1 MSDFTIG
8 DRVDFGNGTG
18 EIIKIE
24 GDQADGGILHIL
36 SADGELKKLPAGLP
50 HITVI
55 ESSEGLLAKGEFA
68 DPRHYDLRQTAL
80 ELSANRSYDRFV
92 ALPHNRI
99 KIEPYQVKAVHEVL
113 SSYDHRYLIADE
125 VGLGKTI
132 EAAMVI
138 EELAARDRA
147 DRVLIVTPAP
157 LQQQWQEEL
166 REKFGQEFVIYDREF
181 VETQQNAHPSQ
192 NAWMQEDRI
201 ITSVDFAKQAD
212 IRDALGNLS
221 QEWDIAVFDES
232 HHLTARREG
241 QAGIEKTQ
249 RYRLG
254 EVVSRHSDGLLFL
267 TGTPHNGKR
276 DQFYFMLKLLDPYR
290 FEDEDHITP
299 DGLRNLM
306 IRRLKSNMTR
316 EDGSQMFPE
325 KEIRTL
331 PVTFTQAEQALY
343 EDVTEYISEHFN
355 RGGSSGSN
363 VAGFAMAVYQ
373 KRLVSSVYAIRKSIE
388 NRIQALSGGGADGKL
403 SKLVQQLLPKYRR
416 DPEMLTD
423 QAREQV
429 ERELEQVSFTDN
441 PEELEQ
447 ELEILEELRDQ
458 ARQVRVDSKAQKL
471 QEFVNGILESDPD
484 EKILIFTEYTDTLEY
499 LRDEVFSSYRTAEI
513 YGDLGQS
520 QRRKQVERF
529 EEEANLML
537 ATDAAREGLNLQF
550 AHIMVNYDLPWNPN
564 RIDQRIGRLHRY
576 GQDETVKIHNL
587 FVDETRESEIL
598 ERLLEKIDEI
608 ESQLGLSS
616 DILGLV
622 LDDFNLEDEIMTA
635 VASHKEVD
643 DVIEE
648 VEQHIST
655 NQADVTAAQEQLT
668 AAEHGSDEAE
678 TKKIRELI
686 ARSEEN
692 TVLGDEVRQLLQQFF
707 AEFGGTLRKETG
719 TGEPVLFHVEP
730 PKILRGN
737 SVDAVYEQVTF
748 DRETAVENPK
758 SEFMSIEH
766 ELVEA
771 LLAFCSDEER
781 AGGLTT
787 VKTAAIDEPT
797 PGIFFTFRLECIDGV
812 GDVVAEELFQTY
824 ITLDGEPHDLP
835 EFTGGLP
842 AEQAKSSEPVNSV
855 IEKHEELRDTAVAV
869 AQTRGEELRATIAE
883 DREKAIETRIENT
896 KAYFDAREE
905 RLNADLESYQEQDK
919 QDDKDMSAL
928 INKRRRQLEDINS
941 EREQVLAQLETKQVV
956 ACEEPKLVSIAVV
969 VDGLN

>member
-1 MSDFTIG
+1 
-8 DRVDFGNGTG
+8 
-18 EIIKIE
+18 
-24 GDQADGGILHIL
+24 
-36 SADGELKKLPAGLP
+36 
-50 HITVI
+50 
-55 ESSEGLLAKGEFA
+55 
-68 DPRHYDLRQTAL
+68 
-80 ELSANRSYDRFV
+80 
-92 ALPHNRI
+92 
-99 KIEPYQVKAVHEVL
+99 
-113 SSYDHRYLIADE
+113 
-125 VGLGKTI
+125 
-132 EAAMVI
+132 
-138 EELAARDRA
+138 
-147 DRVLIVTPAP
+147 
-157 LQQQWQEEL
+157 
-166 REKFGQEFVIYDREF
+166 
-181 VETQQNAHPSQ
+181 
-192 NAWMQEDRI
+192 
-201 ITSVDFAKQAD
+201 
-212 IRDALGNLS
+212 
-221 QEWDIAVFDES
+221 
-232 HHLTARREG
+232 
-241 QAGIEKTQ
+241 
-249 RYRLG
+249 
-254 EVVSRHSDGLLFL
+254 
-267 TGTPHNGKR
+267 
-276 DQFYFMLKLLDPYR
+276 
-290 FEDEDHITP
+290 
-299 DGLRNLM
+299 
-306 IRRLKSNMTR
+306 
-316 EDGSQMFPE
+316 
-325 KEIRTL
+325 
-331 PVTFTQAEQALY
+331 
-343 EDVTEYISEHFN
+343 
-355 RGGSSGSN
+355 
-363 VAGFAMAVYQ
+363 MAVYQ

-616 DILGLV
+616 DVLGLV

-648 VEQHIST
+648 VEQHIT
-655 NQADVTAAQEQLT
+655 ANQADVTAAQEQLT
-668 AAEHGSDEAE
+668 AAEHESDEAE

-692 TVLGDEVRQLLQQFF
+692 TVLGDEVRQLLRQFF

-719 TGEPVLFHVEP
+719 TEEPVLFHVEP
-730 PKILRGN
+730 PKILQGN

-787 VKTAAIDEPT
+787 VKTAATDEPT

-812 GDVVAEELFQTY
+812 GDVVVEELFQTY
-824 ITLDGEPHDLP
+824 ITLDGELHDLP

-842 AEQAKSSEPVNSV
+842 PEQAKSSEPVNSV
-855 IEKHEELRDTAVAV
+855 INKHEKLQNTAVAV
-869 AQTRGEELRATIAE
+869 